1 MLKNISEL
9 INSLTNIVSGGLAS
23 LLMGL
28 AFIAFL
34 LAIINFLWK
43 RRSGDDKG
51 LNDAKS
57 MLGWSVIALFVMVSI
72 WGLVSFL
79 QGALG
84 VGGVTEIKKPQT
96 RFGAPATTGTGM
108 GAVGSSCAQP
118 SDCLSGKCTASA
130 GSAAKTC
137 D

>member
-1 MLKNISEL
+1 MLKNISDL
-9 INSLTNIVSGGLAS
+9 INSLTNIVSGGLAT

-34 LAIINFLWK
+34 LAIINFIWK
-43 RRSGDDKG
+43 RRSGDEKG
-51 LNDAKS
+51 INDAKS

-84 VGGVTEIKKPQT
+84 IGGVTEIKKPQT
-96 RFGAPATTGTGM
+96 RFGNASTTINNSPRTPGTPGNNI
-108 GAVGSSCAQP
+108 P
-118 SDCLSGKCTASA
+118 SDPCLANP
-130 GSAAKTC
+130 GSIDCK
-137 D
+137 

>member
-96 RFGAPATTGTGM
+96 RFGTPSATNNNPSGNPTAPGNNIPTDPCLANP
-108 GAVGSSCAQP
+108 GSI
-118 SDCLSGKCTASA
+118 DCK
-130 GSAAKTC
+130 
-137 D
+137 

>member
-1 MLKNISEL
+1 MLKNISDL
-9 INSLTNIVSGGLAS
+9 INSLTNIVSGGLAT

-34 LAIINFLWK
+34 LSIINFLWK

-57 MLGWSVIALFVMVSI
+57 MLGWTIIALFVMVSV
-72 WGLVSFL
+72 WGLVAFL

-84 VGGVTEIKKPQT
+84 VGNVTEIKKPQT
-96 RFGAPATTGTGM
+96 RFNGANSTTNNPSGTPSTPGTSIPTDPCL
-108 GAVGSSCAQP
+108 ANPGSI
-118 SDCLSGKCTASA
+118 DCR
-130 GSAAKTC
+130 
-137 D
+137 